1 MQPVLLRRYVCLD
14 SSIGKRGGV
23 YRWRSVSIFWAESQ
37 TEQEAEVS
45 AADTEEGQES
55 KVPVTG
61 GEETEQETEIT
72 APEAEQNNG
81 EDTFISGENE
91 APVAEVETQD
101 SAQANPVP
109 TARVIK
115 NDIIYEYVPGDR
127 YL

>member
-1 MQPVLLRRYVCLD
+1 MKKRLKMQPVLLAALCMSLTAASVSGAEFTD
-14 SSIGKRGGV
+14 GGV
-23 YRWRSVSIFWAESQ
+23 SAFSDAESQ

-81 EDTFISGENE
+81 EDTFI
-91 APVAEVETQD
+91 
-101 SAQANPVP
+101 
-109 TARVIK
+109 
-115 NDIIYEYVPGDR
+115 
-127 YL
+127 